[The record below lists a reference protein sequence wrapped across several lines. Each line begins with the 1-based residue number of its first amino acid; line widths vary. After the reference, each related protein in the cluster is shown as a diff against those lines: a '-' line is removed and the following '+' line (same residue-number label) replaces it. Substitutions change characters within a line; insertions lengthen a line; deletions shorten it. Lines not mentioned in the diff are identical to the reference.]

1 MTAKAV
7 LFCYTAEGRVF
18 ADEFT
23 PPRFPDPVRAAENLK
38 RSIVDDLPGAL
49 WSIGLN
55 EEARDIMTNTRM
67 REMGFE
73 GYDHAEAKRA

>member
-1 MTAKAV
+1 M
-7 LFCYTAEGRVF
+7 
-18 ADEFT
+18 
-23 PPRFPDPVRAAENLK
+23 RAAENLK